1 MAGWLPACS
10 VPSPQPVGRP
20 LLALSE
26 ICGDLRALDAVL
38 AAVDTLELCGI
49 VVAGDHCLGG
59 EQPFEVMQR
68 LRELNAVLVRG
79 PTDLALGTL
88 RADEMLPESGEQA
101 RALRAFID
109 SQSALGEVL
118 CRRLAELPTSAVV
131 SLDDHSGVMVVAGSP
146 RDDYGVLGPE
156 FSDGELEEAT
166 FCVAEDVLVCGRSAV
181 GFVRRLSR
189 HVFVNAGSVGKSA
202 LRTPDGGKTA
212 HAVLI
217 QPFSDGVIRAFP
229 ADIDVP
235 KPRRPRAHRKVS

>member
-1 MAGWLPACS
+1 MAGWLPACP

-59 EQPFEVMQR
+59 TQPFEVMQR
-68 LRELNAVLVRG
+68 LRERNAVMVRG
-79 PTDLALGTL
+79 PTDLALGSL
-88 RADEMLPESGEQA
+88 RAEQMVPKTREQE
-101 RALRAFID
+101 RALRSFVDTQA
-109 SQSALGEVL
+109 ALGEVL
-118 CRRLAELPTSAVV
+118 CRRLTELPSSAVV
-131 SLDDHSGVMVVAGSP
+131 SLDDHSGVMVIAGSP
-146 RDDYGVLGPE
+146 RDEYRVLGPE
-156 FSDGELEEAT
+156 LSDAELEEAT

-189 HVFVNAGSVGKSA
+189 HVFVNAGSIGKSA
-202 LRTPDGGKTA
+202 LRGPKGGRTA

-235 KPRRPRAHRKVS
+235 NQRRPRAQRKVS